1 FFPTDFKMTTTRE
14 HKGHRVAKNSIRL
27 RAKTE
32 EGKCPTDVISWQD
45 SPPQEPVRSF
55 PAARFLRRPRPC
67 RPCPTGSMCTTISH
81 RRGGRGETSKP
92 NARDGKPCAIT
103 RRPKRSR

>member
-1 FFPTDFKMTTTRE
+1 MLDVRAGPPHPAQIRVLRDQTIKMTTSQFLRE

-55 PAARFLRRPRPC
+55 PAARFLRRPRPG
-67 RPCPTGSMCTTISH
+67 PTGSMCTTISR
-81 RRGGRGETSKP
+81 RRGGREET
-92 NARDGKPCAIT
+92 
-103 RRPKRSR
+103 